1 MIIKNF
7 KILTKTCQKT
17 EKITQY
23 ALIFLF
29 FIKFL
34 FYINK
39 NHIDKTMWLFFNI
52 LIIDFWYRSPKF

>member
-52 LIIDFWYRSPKF
+52 LIIDF